1 MHVCYCVCE
10 FETYKTFLSANIFK
24 DNICNKN
31 ILLSHSHA
39 NIVL

>member
-10 FETYKTFLSANIFK
+10 FETYKTFLSANIK